1 MSEEKTC
8 PKCFLKYRPHRVMV
22 YDNFGPG
29 DYHYEDSACPHCE
42 EQKKN
47 PTCQCEEFATLSSEY
62 EKLAAVVSN
71 ISCILNTARQC
82 NEWSKLNSK
91 VASLEAENKKLKE
104 FARGVIE
111 DYCWTIAN
119 PPDGGSIQDFA
130 EKLGLI
136 EAHPATAD
144 DAVDFPDF
152 EVGDPIYK
160 FAEILKELKYDL
172 SETVIR

>member
-71 ISCILNTARQC
+71 ISCILSTAKQC
-82 NEWSKLNSK
+82 NAFNKLNSK
-91 VASLEAENKKLKE
+91 VDNLEKEIEQIKAELLAKNN
-104 FARGVIE
+104 R
-111 DYCWTIAN
+111 
-119 PPDGGSIQDFA
+119 Q
-130 EKLGLI
+130 
-136 EAHPATAD
+136 
-144 DAVDFPDF
+144 
-152 EVGDPIYK
+152 
-160 FAEILKELKYDL
+160 
-172 SETVIR
+172 